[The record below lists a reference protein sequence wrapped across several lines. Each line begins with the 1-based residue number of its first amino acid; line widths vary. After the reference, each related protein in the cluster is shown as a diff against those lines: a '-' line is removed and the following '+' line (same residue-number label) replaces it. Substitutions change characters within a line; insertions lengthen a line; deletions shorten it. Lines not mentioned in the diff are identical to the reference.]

1 MVVTKCKI
9 LEINLIIVF
18 KEHIFKE
25 YSTYFQPT
33 ITLRYP
39 GSLLSLTDNWVVL
52 RMKNERISKIMI
64 TTITLNVA
72 VDKA

>member
-1 MVVTKCKI
+1 MNEPVRS
-9 LEINLIIVF
+9 F
-18 KEHIFKE
+18 
-25 YSTYFQPT
+25 
-33 ITLRYP
+33 
-39 GSLLSLTDNWVVL
+39 SLTDNRVVL